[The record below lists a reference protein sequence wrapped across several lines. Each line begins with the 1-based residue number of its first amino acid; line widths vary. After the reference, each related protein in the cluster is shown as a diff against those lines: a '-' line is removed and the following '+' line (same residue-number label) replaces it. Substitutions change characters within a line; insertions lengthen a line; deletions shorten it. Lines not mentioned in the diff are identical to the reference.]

1 MWTFVI
7 SEEMRQRGLA
17 GNDLLVYAVI
27 NGYSQG
33 EKGCYYG
40 GRDYLCELTGA
51 APRTIKLCLKRLLD
65 GGLIKQSRIEVE
77 GHKVLAYSITGEGQ
91 KLPSSK
97 KGKNCPQKGQKLPT
111 DNKININ
118 ISEREKNARARENI
132 PFSAPTVAE
141 VSEYCKAKNYP
152 IDPEEFI
159 AHYESN
165 GWMIGKVPMKSWKA
179 ALTTWAKRRA
189 NEPHQT
195 SRPAPRRE
203 SAFERALRTGDKMF
217 GTNWHEQMYGPNNP
231 YDNPPSRIQQTP
243 DEQ

>member
-40 GRDYLCELTGA
+40 SRENLCEITGA
-51 APRTIKLCLKRLLD
+51 APRTIADALKRLLD
-65 GGLIKQSRIEVE
+65 RELIRKFRVDVD
-77 GHKVLAYSITGEGQ
+77 GHSTLAYSVIEKMQNLHTENAE
-91 KLPSSK
+91 SARK
-97 KGKNCPQKGQKLPT
+97 KMQNLHT
-111 DNKININ
+111 DNKEYNKY

-141 VSEYCKAKNYP
+141 VGEYCKAKNYP